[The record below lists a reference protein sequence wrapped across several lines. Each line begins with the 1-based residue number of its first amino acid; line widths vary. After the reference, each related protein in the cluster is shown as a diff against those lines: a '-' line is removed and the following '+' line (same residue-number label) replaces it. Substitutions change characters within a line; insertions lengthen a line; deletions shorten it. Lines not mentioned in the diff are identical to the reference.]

1 MASSIRN
8 KGADLSSTKEY
19 LDTIL
24 ALLSDMDAISFRPM
38 MGEYLLYCRGKVF
51 GGIYDDRFLV
61 KATRS
66 AVSMLPDAPM
76 ELPYDG
82 AKRMLRVKAESEAFL
97 KKLIEAICDDLPD
110 PKRKKKR

>member
-1 MASSIRN
+1 MPSS
-8 KGADLSSTKEY
+8 KEN
-19 LDTIL
+19 LDSIL
-24 ALLSDMDAISFRPM
+24 ALLSDIDDISFRPM

-82 AKRMLRVKAESEAFL
+82 AKRLFRIKAESKAVL
-97 KKLIEAICDDLPD
+97 KKLIEALCNELPE
-110 PKRKKKR
+110 PKREKKR

>member
-1 MASSIRN
+1 MPSS
-8 KGADLSSTKEY
+8 KEY
-19 LDTIL
+19 LDVIL
-24 ALLSDMDAISFRPM
+24 SRLSEIDDISYRPM

-61 KATRS
+61 KATKS

-82 AKRMLRVKAESEAFL
+82 AKRMLRVKAESKAFL
-97 KKLIEAICDDLPD
+97 KKLIEALYNELPE
-110 PKRKKKR
+110 PKRKKER

>member
-1 MASSIRN
+1 MSS
-8 KGADLSSTKEY
+8 SKEY
-19 LDTIL
+19 LDSIL
-24 ALLSDMDAISFRPM
+24 ALLSDIDDISFRPM

-82 AKRMLRVKAESEAFL
+82 AKRMLRVKAESKVLL
-97 KKLIEAICDDLPD
+97 KKLIEALCNELPE
-110 PKRKKKR
+110 PKRKKMR

>member
-1 MASSIRN
+1 MSS
-8 KGADLSSTKEY
+8 SKEY
-19 LDTIL
+19 LDSIL
-24 ALLSDMDAISFRPM
+24 ALLSDIDDISFRPM

-82 AKRMLRVKAESEAFL
+82 AKRMLRVKAESKVFL
-97 KKLIEAICDDLPD
+97 KKLIEALCNELPE
-110 PKRKKKR
+110 PKRKKMR